1 MLGQLLFLL
10 YINDINSSSKDG
22 LILLFADD
30 TNIFVS
36 DKSTK
41 GVFNKTRAILDKVN
55 NYMRCNLLHINIK
68 KCCFMYF
75 SPNKREMRNGGADE
89 DDTILAIEGTII
101 KQVTETKLLGVTID
115 DKLSWKPHIEI
126 LNKKLK
132 SLCGRIYRIK
142 RALPEHLYKQLY
154 HTLFESHLSYAIS
167 VWGGI
172 SLNQIKPLFLTQK
185 KCIRIMFGDNEAFF

>member
-1 MLGQLLFLL
+1 
-10 YINDINSSSKDG
+10 
-22 LILLFADD
+22 
-30 TNIFVS
+30 
-36 DKSTK
+36 
-41 GVFNKTRAILDKVN
+41 
-55 NYMRCNLLHINIK
+55 
-68 KCCFMYF
+68 MYF
-75 SPNKREMRNGGADE
+75 SPNKREMRNEGADE

-101 KQVTETKLLGVTID
+101 KQVTETKFLGVTID

-167 VWGGI
+167 VWGGE

-185 KCIRIMFGDNEAFF
+185 KCIRIMFGDNAG